1 MQHTTVK
8 GLVIRETDF
17 GEADRYITVLTERG
31 ARIEV
36 LCRGVR
42 RRGGRLS
49 AAVRLFCWSELTLY
63 EGRGGKF
70 TLNDAAIVHSFWD
83 VTRDMETYALS
94 CYFAELAGAM
104 TDTGEEMPAVT
115 RLFLYAL
122 RAVAEQ
128 KRDPALVKAAFEL
141 RLMAESGFAP
151 DLSVCGA
158 GGNLIEGAVYFSVRD
173 GAVLDADCFRRL
185 GSGNF
190 HPLPRGAYAAM
201 AHIVTSDLPRVF
213 AFALGGESLQAL
225 GTVCEAYA
233 LYYADRGFGSLDF
246 YHSLFPAEGISKG
259 KEL

>member
-1 MQHTTVK
+1 MQHLTVK

-17 GEADRYITVLTERG
+17 GEADRYISVLTERG

-70 TLNDAAIVHSFWD
+70 TLNDAALLHSFWG
-83 VTRDMETYALS
+83 VTRDMETYALC

-104 TDTGEEMPAVT
+104 TDTDEEMPAIT

-151 DLSVCGA
+151 DLSACGA
-158 GGNLIEGAVYFSVRD
+158 CGQGIEGTAYFSVRE
-173 GAVLDADCFRRL
+173 GAALDEACWKRL
-185 GSGNF
+185 GGGDF
-190 HPLPRGAYAAM
+190 VPLPRGAYAAM
-201 AHIVTSDLPRVF
+201 AHILTSETPRVF
-213 AFALGGESLQAL
+213 AFALGGASRDVLAD
-225 GTVCEAYA
+225 VCEKYA
-233 LYYADRGFGSLDF
+233 LYYAERGFGSLEF
-246 YHSLFPAEGISKG
+246 YHTLT
-259 KEL
+259 

>member
-42 RRGGRLS
+42 RRGSRAA

-104 TDTGEEMPAVT
+104 TDVDEEMPAVT

-128 KRDPALVKAAFEL
+128 RRAPALVKAAFEL

-151 DLSVCGA
+151 DLAACGA
-158 GGNLIEGAVYFSVRD
+158 CGSPIEGTAFFSVRE
-173 GAVLDADCFRRL
+173 GAAVDAGCARRL
-185 GSGNF
+185 GGGDF
-190 HPLPRGAYAAM
+190 IALPRGAYAAM
-201 AHIVTSDLPRVF
+201 AHIVSSDLPRVF
-213 AFALGGESLQAL
+213 AFALGGESLRTL
-225 GTVCEAYA
+225 GAVCEAYA
-233 LYYADRGFGSLDF
+233 LYYADRGFHSLDF
-246 YHSLFPAEGISKG
+246 YHSLFPAEGLSKG